1 MCVSVASCLCTVCR
15 LSLRQSNEKLEVPQ
29 LAPSV
34 CLDLPPAADDSVFT
48 RSPMD
53 DDDDDDEE
61 EEEDVGASIEVSR
74 CSSGGLRHQPDES
87 LEME

>member
-29 LAPSV
+29 LPPSV
-34 CLDLPPAADDSVFT
+34 CLDPPPAADDSVFT

-53 DDDDDDEE
+53 DDDDDDD
-61 EEEDVGASIEVSR
+61 EEDVGASIEVSR
-74 CSSGGLRHQPDES
+74 CSSGGVRHQPDES